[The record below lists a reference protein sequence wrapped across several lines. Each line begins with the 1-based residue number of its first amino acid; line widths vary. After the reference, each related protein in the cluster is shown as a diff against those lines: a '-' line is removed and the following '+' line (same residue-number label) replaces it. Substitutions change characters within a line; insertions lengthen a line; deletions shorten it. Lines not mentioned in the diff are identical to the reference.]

1 MPIIRFLRR
10 RIINASNTSGPPAD
24 DLNNDS
30 CPLPSLL
37 LPTVQLMQISNI
49 IYLPV
54 GGWSVRFCIPEVFF
68 PLEDWGPVSSP
79 GGYFSRQCFCNW
91 NVKARKETLL
101 FPPDFL
107 KEKTFHEIFF
117 RAAALAASP
126 KKGVSAPEIFEQVRQ
141 KGEGGG
147 DVSWGQKGKKKKRPP
162 SVSPLLLLLDVWPVT
177 VLTRSSRQETT
188 AGCLKNLKNNA
199 KLWVI
204 SLLTRTLM
212 LTSHFFGPPRVRCWS
227 SFFLFF
233 LPPSSCVFRGKY
245 LTRHFLVLLPLPE
258 PVKKGGSLL
267 CVRCHDRSL
276 PPLHHQRDSNSKR
289 RDGLAKTLLLL
300 LLFPRKTNSRGFKY
314 TRFFLTQVMW
324 DVVWLLNPTGQ
335 RTLDTF
341 LPSSPGF
348 PA

>member
-79 GGYFSRQCFCNW
+79 GGYVSRQCFCNW

-177 VLTRSSRQETT
+177 VLTRSSTVGRRQRQGVSRTWRT
-188 AGCLKNLKNNA
+188 MRNCGWFHFWLLGPLCWLRIFLGHPVSDVD
-199 KLWVI
+199 LHSSFSS
-204 SLLTRTLM
+204 SLL
-212 LTSHFFGPPRVRCWS
+212 
-227 SFFLFF
+227 
-233 LPPSSCVFRGKY
+233 
-245 LTRHFLVLLPLPE
+245 FLVSFE
-258 PVKKGGSLL
+258 G
-267 CVRCHDRSL
+267 
-276 PPLHHQRDSNSKR
+276 NI
-289 RDGLAKTLLLL
+289 
-300 LLFPRKTNSRGFKY
+300 
-314 TRFFLTQVMW
+314 
-324 DVVWLLNPTGQ
+324 
-335 RTLDTF
+335 
-341 LPSSPGF
+341 
-348 PA
+348 

>member
-79 GGYFSRQCFCNW
+79 GGYVSRQCFCNW

-204 SLLTRTLM
+204 SLLTTRTLM
-212 LTSHFFGPPRVRCWS
+212 LTSHFFGPPCVRCWS
-227 SFFLFF
+227 SFFPFL
-233 LPPSSCVFRGKY
+233 LPPFSCVFRGKY
-245 LTRHFLVLLPLPE
+245 LTRHFLVLLPLPG
-258 PVKKGGSLL
+258 PVKKGGESSLRE
-267 CVRCHDRSL
+267 VSRPES
-276 PPLHHQRDSNSKR
+276 PPTPSPKRLEQQKKR
-289 RDGLAKTLLLL
+289 RIGQNTPPPP
-300 LLFPRKTNSRGFKY
+300 FP
-314 TRFFLTQVMW
+314 
-324 DVVWLLNPTGQ
+324 P
-335 RTLDTF
+335 
-341 LPSSPGF
+341 
-348 PA
+348 